1 LVAPENRFISKS
13 HFMAVVT
20 ADRFVE
26 LVKKSQLAEPDR
38 IDGVVRKICE
48 SHQGSLPS
56 DVVELANLLQRE
68 KVITAWHTE
77 KLLQGKYKGFFLG
90 KYKLLGHI
98 GSGGMSSVYLAEHT
112 KMHDYRA
119 IKVLPPSKLSKSSY
133 LARFQQEAKAIAS
146 LNHPNIVRA
155 YDIDNQ
161 GDTHY
166 IVMEF
171 VDGEDLQ
178 TIVKKKGP
186 IAFEL
191 VADYVAQAA
200 RGLQHAHDCGLIH
213 RDVKPANVLI
223 RKDGRVKL
231 LDLGLALFTDEDKAS
246 LTIDHNDKVLGT
258 ADYLAPEQALNSHGV
273 DHRADLYGLGCTMYY
288 MLTGSPPFPEGS
300 IAQRIAK
307 HQKVMPTEIRKL
319 RPQCPGELEG
329 ICWKLMQKEPKYRY
343 ASAAQT
349 AEVLE
354 AWLAKHRVL
363 VTTSGSGS
371 SSGVGAS
378 PTGSSSVR
386 LGDESE
392 AAGERSSARAG
403 SALTDTLSNRGSD
416 TLSGRSGSQVSGAS
430 SGSII
435 TNLSTSDSGVLVR
448 LANSPESSSQI
459 DLQAESRPA
468 ARKQPSS
475 VLKAPGGKPAPR
487 GPANHRLG
495 TGQPNMAD
503 NPNSAALPSKDDSLS
518 PTKIRALWIAGGVI
532 LFALAVLLGMV
543 IARWTDSWKDE
554 PSGSASGEAQ
564 RPSLDCL
571 WLETQDLA
579 DSLSRT
585 PGLLNQLPISQL
597 VDA

>member
-1 LVAPENRFISKS
+1 MVAPEIRFISKS
-13 HFMAVVT
+13 HFMAIVT

-38 IDGVVRKICE
+38 IDGVIRKICE

-90 KYKLLGHI
+90 RYKLLGHI

-200 RGLQHAHDCGLIH
+200 RGLQHAHDSGLIH

-354 AWLAKHRVL
+354 AWLAKYRVL
-363 VTTSGSGS
+363 VTTSGTGS

-386 LGDESE
+386 LGDEPE

-435 TNLSTSDSGVLVR
+435 TSLSTSDSGVLVR

-475 VLKAPGGKPAPR
+475 VLKAPGGKPVPR
-487 GPANHRLG
+487 GSAKPRLG
-495 TGQPNMAD
+495 TGQPNTEG
-503 NPNSAALPSKDDSLS
+503 NPNSAALPSKVDSLS
-518 PTKIRALWIAGGVI
+518 PTKIRAMWIAGGVI

-554 PSGSASGEAQ
+554 PSGSGSGEAQ

-579 DSLSRT
+579 DGLSRT
-585 PGLLNQLPISQL
+585 PGLLNQFPISQL